1 MAKKVDTSKI
11 LGGLTHKPKSKI
23 KPTKPN
29 TPKVADQ
36 AVAAIHSEP
45 IKKMTVEIPNSLH
58 RRLKAKAAMLDI
70 SLRQLII
77 QFAEEGLNNNPD

>member
-11 LGGLTHKPKSKI
+11 LGGLERKPKPKAQTA
-23 KPTKPN
+23 KTKA
-29 TPKVADQ
+29 PKVADQ
-36 AVAAIHSEP
+36 AVAAIHSDP

-70 SLRQLII
+70 SLKKLII
-77 QFAEEGLNNNPD
+77 QYAEEGLSNNP